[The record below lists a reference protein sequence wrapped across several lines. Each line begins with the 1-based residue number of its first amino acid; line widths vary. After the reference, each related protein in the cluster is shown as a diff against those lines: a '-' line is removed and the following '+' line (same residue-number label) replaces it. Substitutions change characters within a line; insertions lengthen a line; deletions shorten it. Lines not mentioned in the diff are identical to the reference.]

1 MTTAADGEVE
11 LDVCDAPGGLVGETV
26 GEKESGSLI
35 VTVMGCH
42 ESLKLDDSVAS
53 VGGRDKGVTVIV
65 PVKGVG
71 SPCSGESVYV
81 TVKRVFESGTWE
93 PEPLV

>member
-11 LDVCDAPGGLVGETV
+11 LDVTDPPGGLVGETV
-26 GEKESGSLI
+26 AEEASGSLM

-42 ESLKLDDSVAS
+42 KSLKLDDSVAS

-71 SPCSGESVYV
+71 RPGSGESVYV
-81 TVKRVFESGTWE
+81 TVKGEFESGIWE
-93 PEPLV
+93 LEPLV

>member
-1 MTTAADGEVE
+1 M
-11 LDVCDAPGGLVGETV
+11 
-26 GEKESGSLI
+26 
-35 VTVMGCH
+35 VTVIGCH
-42 ESLKLDDSVAS
+42 ESLKLGDSVAG

-71 SPCSGESVYV
+71 SPGSGESVYV
-81 TVKRVFESGTWE
+81 TVKGEFESGTWE